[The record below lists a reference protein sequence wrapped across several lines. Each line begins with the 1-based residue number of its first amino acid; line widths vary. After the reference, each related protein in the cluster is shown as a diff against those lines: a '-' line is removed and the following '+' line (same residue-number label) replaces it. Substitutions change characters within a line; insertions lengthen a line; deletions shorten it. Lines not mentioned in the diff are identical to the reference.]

1 MSEDRGDMRDQNAGY
16 ELLRERERL
25 EQRYPDLVTSYRE
38 FLRDYA
44 RFREVQEQ
52 FAERSQKPT
61 LSRTPFGARLK

>member
-1 MSEDRGDMRDQNAGY
+1 MRDKNAGY
-16 ELLRERERL
+16 DLLRERERL
-25 EQRYPDLVTSYRE
+25 EKRHPDLVTSYRE

-52 FAERSQKPT
+52 FAERSRKPA